1 MSEEAK
7 ILFYQ
12 INSCGYFRYGSQEP
26 EFGNVSSILSDLK
39 NWIRDLTLVERAT
52 YEVRDGEDLEKSY
65 CLNCVQRNNQFLVIM
80 WNQIP
85 TTQNNAVAAI
95 SADSTIN
102 SPTYSFN
109 EFPENTIPGYATY
122 FWIIPERN
130 LLATIRFHH
139 SKNGHKNFTKYLN
152 EFMAKFSSY
161 VVSEESPDDE
171 YNIIVGYRESDAN
184 EAQTLNSRFH
194 DSIYKKDGKIEYI
207 RQHSNRITKIIRKNR
222 LSITEPDDRG
232 FFTRM
237 MDRVLLQD
245 VTPEDTE
252 VKVKYEVSYTPTPDQ
267 LQQMILDWNESNETR
282 WDDIG
287 FNIAGNT
294 YWLSHSTAKDE
305 VELNV
310 LRDNDEVI
318 NYRSLIQS
326 LQNNQDR
333 IFRAL
338 D

>member
-7 ILFYQ
+7 ILFYK
-12 INSCGYFRYGSQEP
+12 INSCGYYKHGLQEP
-26 EFGNVSSILSDLK
+26 EFGSISSVLSDLK
-39 NWIRDLTLVERAT
+39 NWIHDLTLIQRGT
-52 YEVRDGEDLEKSY
+52 YEVRDGEELEKSY
-65 CLNCVQRNNQFLVIM
+65 CLNCIQRNNQFLVTM

-102 SPTYSFN
+102 VTTYSFK
-109 EFPENTIPGYATY
+109 EFPKNTIPGYATY
-122 FWIIPERN
+122 FWIIPDKN

-161 VVSEESPDDE
+161 VVAEENNEDE
-171 YNIIVGYRESDAN
+171 HNLILGYRETDDDEIQS
-184 EAQTLNSRFH
+184 LNSRFH
-194 DSIYKKDGKIEYI
+194 DSIYKKDGMIEYI
-207 RQHSNRITKIIRKNR
+207 SQHQNRITKIIRKNR
-222 LSITEPDDRG
+222 LSITESDDRG

-237 MDRVLLQD
+237 MDRVLLQN
-245 VTPEDTE
+245 VNPESTE
-252 VKVKYEVSYTPTPDQ
+252 VKVKYEVNYTPSQDQ
-267 LQQMILDWNESNETR
+267 LQQIIREWNEKNETR

-287 FNIAGNT
+287 FNISGHT
-294 YWLSHSTAKDE
+294 YWLSHSTAKDKID
-305 VELNV
+305 LNIT
-310 LRDNDEVI
+310 RDNDEVI
-318 NYRSLIQS
+318 NTQSLIQT
-326 LQNNQDR
+326 LQINQDR

>member
-1 MSEEAK
+1 MSEVAK

-12 INSCGYFRYGSQEP
+12 INSCGFYKYGHQDP
-26 EFGNVSSILSDLK
+26 EFGNISSLLSDLK
-39 NWIRDLTLVERAT
+39 NWIHDLTLIQRAT
-52 YEVRDGEDLEKSY
+52 YEVREGDDLEKSY
-65 CLNCVQRNNQFLVIM
+65 CVNCVRRNNQYLITM

-95 SADSTIN
+95 SADSTLN
-102 SPTYSFN
+102 APEYSFN

-122 FWIIPERN
+122 FWIIPEQN

-161 VVSEESPDDE
+161 VVSEDNDDINE
-171 YNIIVGYRESDAN
+171 IIGYRETDDD
-184 EAQTLNSRFH
+184 EAQALHSRFQ
-194 DSIYKKDGKIEYI
+194 DSIYKKDGRIEYI
-207 RQHSNRITKIIRKNR
+207 SQHQNRITKIIRKNR
-222 LSITEPDDRG
+222 LSITEPDDRN
-232 FFTRM
+232 FFSRM

-245 VTPEDTE
+245 VNPEHTDI
-252 VKVKYEVSYTPTPDQ
+252 KVKYEVNYTPSQEQ
-267 LQQMILDWNESNETR
+267 LQQMIGEWDVENETR

-287 FNIAGNT
+287 FNIAGTT

-305 VELNV
+305 VDLNV
-310 LRDNDEVI
+310 TRDNDEVI
-318 NYRSLIQS
+318 NAQSLIRA
-326 LQNNQDR
+326 LQTNQDR
-333 IFRAL
+333 IFNVL